1 VPELPEVE
9 IAARN
14 LRRWAAGRTV
24 EGVEADPRAGRVF
37 RPGGP
42 GALAAALA
50 GARVAAV
57 DRRGKHLLVSLASP
71 RGPVGLLSH
80 LGMTGKWVRREGGD
94 PPGHSRARLRLDD
107 GATLHFVDPRLFGR
121 LRLVPG
127 ARFEEV
133 AELRALGPDP
143 LHDGIDPRRLAARLA
158 ATRRPV
164 KVALLD
170 QRILPGVGNI
180 HASEA
185 LFLARV
191 DPRRRADRLAPAE
204 VRAVARGVLASF
216 RRTIREE
223 DGPEIVYVEEPGA
236 PNPFRV
242 YGREGERCSRC
253 REAAIRRAVQAQRS
267 TYWCPRCQPPRPA
280 PAARAAGL
288 MGSAARPRRREAG
301 GEEAALRPRRREAG
315 PAGPARKARRR
326 GAGGTRPRGD
336 AGDPVG

>member
-1 VPELPEVE
+1 
-9 IAARN
+9 
-14 LRRWAAGRTV
+14 V
-24 EGVEADPRAGRVF
+24 EGVESDPRAGRVF

-42 GALAAALA
+42 GALAAGLA

-57 DRRGKHLLVSLASP
+57 DRRGKHLLVSLESP

-94 PPGHSRARLRLDD
+94 PAGHSRARLRLDD

-204 VRAVARGVLASF
+204 VRALARAVLASI

-223 DGPEIVYVEEPGA
+223 DGPEVVYVEEPGA

-242 YGREGERCSRC
+242 YGREGERCPRC
-253 REAAIRRAVQAQRS
+253 RGADIRRAVQAQRS
-267 TYWCPRCQPPRPA
+267 TYWCPRCQPPRPGRPA
-280 PAARAAGL
+280 PGARAAARTGP
-288 MGSAARPRRREAG
+288 AARPRGRRGAG
-301 GEEAALRPRRREAG
+301 GEGAAAPGGGRGSGGAG
-315 PAGPARKARRR
+315 PAARGEGRGSGGARPAPRARRR
-326 GAGGTRPRGD
+326 GAGTTRPRGD